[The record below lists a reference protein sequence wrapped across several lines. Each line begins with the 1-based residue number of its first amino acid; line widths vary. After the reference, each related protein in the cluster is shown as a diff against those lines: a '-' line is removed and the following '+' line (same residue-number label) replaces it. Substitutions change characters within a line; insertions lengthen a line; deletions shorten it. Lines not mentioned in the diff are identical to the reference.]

1 MSNGSMLEKHWK
13 KHAYTVID
21 NNEKGFSMISM
32 LITITIIFV
41 TLPFFAY
48 LLSHLSYT
56 SHQEFL
62 SVNQF
67 FLFLRDEL
75 IESPRV
81 EIVDPQSINYE
92 LRNGE
97 IAEISKYN
105 DIVRRRVQGKGHE
118 VFLRDVKKLSLKR
131 ISNGIQVE
139 LTTKQGEIY
148 EKQIILYY

>member
-1 MSNGSMLEKHWK
+1 MLEKHWK

-48 LLSHLSYT
+48 LLSHLSYS

-75 IESPRV
+75 IEFPRV
-81 EIVDPQSINYE
+81 ELVDPQSINYE
-92 LRNGE
+92 LRYGE
-97 IAEISKYN
+97 TEKSRKYQS
-105 DIVRRRVQGKGHE
+105 IM
-118 VFLRDVKKLSLKR
+118 
-131 ISNGIQVE
+131 I
-139 LTTKQGEIY
+139 
-148 EKQIILYY
+148 

>member
-1 MSNGSMLEKHWK
+1 MLEKHWK

-48 LLSHLSYT
+48 LLCDLSYS

-81 EIVDPQSINYE
+81 EIVVPQSINNE
-92 LRNGE
+92 LRNGQ

-105 DIVRRRVQGKGHE
+105 DIVSR
-118 VFLRDVKKLSLKR
+118 
-131 ISNGIQVE
+131 
-139 LTTKQGEIY
+139 
-148 EKQIILYY
+148 

>member
-1 MSNGSMLEKHWK
+1 MLEKHWK

-41 TLPFFAY
+41 TLPFFSY
-48 LLSHLSYT
+48 LLSHLSYS

-62 SVNQF
+62 SENQF
-67 FLFLRDEL
+67 FFFYRFEFL
-75 IESPRV
+75 ESPCLV
-81 EIVDPQSINYE
+81 IVVQKSINYE

-139 LTTKQGEIY
+139 LTTEQGEIY

>member
-1 MSNGSMLEKHWK
+1 MLEKHWK

-41 TLPFFAY
+41 TLPFFSY
-48 LLSHLSYT
+48 LLSHLSYS

-75 IESPRV
+75 IESHRV

-105 DIVRRRVQGKGHE
+105 RIVRRRRQGKGHE
-118 VFLRDVKKLSLKR
+118 VVLIYGKKRFLNR
-131 ISNGIQVE
+131 I
-139 LTTKQGEIY
+139 
-148 EKQIILYY
+148 

>member
-1 MSNGSMLEKHWK
+1 
-13 KHAYTVID
+13 YTVID

-41 TLPFFAY
+41 TLPFFSY
-48 LLSHLSYT
+48 LLSHLSSS
-56 SHQEFL
+56 SHQEFF
-62 SVNQF
+62 SVTQF
-67 FLFLRDEL
+67 FLFLRDDL

-81 EIVDPQSINYE
+81 EIVDTQSINYE

-139 LTTKQGEIY
+139 LTTEQGEIY